1 MAAETSDVLLGQADS
16 MWKMLDDLAE
26 SDPEAYQRFIDK
38 TLKEGSDFLKP
49 PEPCFCISTV
59 MLPSVITHELFV
71 NICSWEQ
78 MPAPKSENDPVPVMA
93 GELQEKKEGKTTYSV
108 VDIIVNP
115 VVTKGVSN
123 SKDRKNLL
131 AHVAMDYLE
140 NTKKIQ
146 VSRKYKNF
154 KRSFKGDVKTLRQYL
169 RYGKDHGIT
178 VNSGK
183 QTSVISESPGS
194 LLKQLSSIAVAE
206 TQLEGSSGINLF
218 EKPKKGLIEEVSS
231 TNFAPQPVIPVHTV
245 LVKDAENS
253 KPRRVVVLV
262 DLPNSVLSSMD
273 CQLDA
278 CETEL
283 CLNVPGKCQLHIDL
297 PEKVNPDQT
306 SATFNTIKHRM
317 VVKLP
322 IQPSAKQ

>member
-1 MAAETSDVLLGQADS
+1 MKLLSAVVQWVILQKITFGKLFRIDWCSYFSKPRLKKECPSQG
-16 MWKMLDDLAE
+16 E
-26 SDPEAYQRFIDK
+26 SIRNL
-38 TLKEGSDFLKP
+38 LKNDQNIFCKY
-49 PEPCFCISTV
+49 CFQ
-59 MLPSVITHELFV
+59 LPSVITHELFV

-154 KRSFKGDVKTLRQYL
+154 KRSFKGDAKTLRQYL

-262 DLPNSVLSSMD
+262 DLPNSVLSSKD
-273 CQLDA
+273 CQLDV
-278 CETEL
+278 CEVSWTMAAVVL
-283 CLNVPGKCQLHIDL
+283 VNFRGGGGGKD
-297 PEKVNPDQT
+297 KV
-306 SATFNTIKHRM
+306 SSCSNTHSLK
-317 VVKLP
+317 
-322 IQPSAKQ
+322 